1 MNVTSVEERL
11 KKLQLLDFGGKGEPF
26 VESNFLTPLLE
37 CLGYETH
44 KDYEVRRHGDDDTS
58 FKLHYPPVEQGARKV
73 KHYQPDYMPTI
84 RKKLFWVIE
93 AKSPKDVL
101 APFDFQYLVQGL
113 QYCIH
118 PEIQAAYLLV
128 TNGLVSAVYDAHGSV
143 FLDADV
149 YEPILEFRA
158 DQLVTRWPEIYDLL
172 AVEKIRHRIEV
183 QLKTMY
189 DKLCLSSLDK
199 DYPAAL
205 IKRIGANTGENTK
218 TIARTVNRLFVEGM
232 NQEKADWVEYM
243 NGLDLD
249 ATYGSMDDPAA
260 PGQTQVGFVI
270 KKSREHGYT
279 DNEILRRFTHDFDRQ
294 NIFHKIQSFHGVAI
308 LFQTTSDPALKADAG
323 DFLRRYKEGNLP
335 LLNQVE
341 CALLRLDRK
350 KNVLFLYPALRPQI
364 AKVLESTPEIERFV
378 DPPNSYSL
386 TYAAEVGQHHR
397 SFEIL
402 TTLPEEQLSSLLT
415 QALDAE
421 AKINDDFWDARKNLT
436 DAEKQMLGFEIYG
449 DEGRHY
455 AFKGIL
461 GNLGIKFEE
470 PDAASTEASE

>member
-1 MNVTSVEERL
+1 VTSVEERL
-11 KKLQLLDFGGKGEPF
+11 KKLQLLDFGGKGESF

-37 CLGYETH
+37 CLGYETY

-84 RKKLFWVIE
+84 RKKMFWVIE
-93 AKSPKDVL
+93 TKSPKDVV

-118 PEIQAAYLLV
+118 PEIQAAYLLL
-128 TNGLVSAVYDAHGSV
+128 TNGLVSSVYDAHGSV

-149 YEPILEFRA
+149 YEPILEFRTDELA
-158 DQLVTRWPEIYDLL
+158 NRWPEIYSLL
-172 AVEKIRHRIEV
+172 AVEKIRYRIEE
-183 QLKTMY
+183 QLKVMY

-199 DYPAAL
+199 DYPFAL
-205 IKRIGANTGENTK
+205 IKRIGTSSGENAK

-232 NQEKADWVEYM
+232 DREKAKWVEYM

-249 ATYGSMDDPAA
+249 ATYASMNEPAS

-270 KKSREHGYT
+270 KKSRQQGYT
-279 DNEILRRFTHDFDRQ
+279 DNEILRRLTQDFDRQ
-294 NIFHKIQSFHGVAI
+294 NIFHKIQSFHGVAV
-308 LFQTTSDPALKADAG
+308 LFQTTSDPALKATAG

-341 CALLRLDRK
+341 CALLRLARK
-350 KNVLFLYPALRPQI
+350 QNVLFLYPTLRPQI
-364 AKVLESTPEIERFV
+364 AKVLESAPEIERFV

-402 TTLPEEQLSSLLT
+402 ATLPEEQLSSLLT

-421 AKINDDFWDARKNLT
+421 AKINDDFWDARKNLA

-461 GNLGIKFEE
+461 GNMGIKFEE
-470 PDAASTEASE
+470 RDAASTEASE

>member
-1 MNVTSVEERL
+1 MTSVEERL
-11 KKLQLLDFGGKGEPF
+11 KNLQQLDFEGKGEPF

-44 KDYEVRRHGDDDTS
+44 KDYEVRRHGDEGTS

-84 RKKLFWVIE
+84 RKKMFWVIE
-93 AKSPKDVL
+93 AKSPKDVV
-101 APFDFQYLVQGL
+101 APFDLQYLEQGF

-118 PEIQAAYLLV
+118 PEIQAPYLLV
-128 TNGLVSAVYDAHGSV
+128 TNGVVSSVYDAHSSV
-143 FLDADV
+143 FFDSDV

-158 DQLVTRWPEIYDLL
+158 YELVTRWPEIYDLL
-172 AVEKIRHRIEV
+172 AVEKIRQRIEK
-183 QLKTMY
+183 QLKMMY
-189 DKLCLSSLDK
+189 DRLCLSSLDK

-205 IKRIGANTGENTK
+205 VKRIGASTGENAK
-218 TIARTVNRLFVEGM
+218 TIAQTVNRLFVEGM
-232 NQEKADWVEYM
+232 HREKAEWVEYM

-249 ATYGSMDDPAA
+249 ATYASMNNPAA

-279 DNEILRRFTHDFDRQ
+279 DNEILRRLTQDFDRQ
-294 NIFHKIQSFHGVAI
+294 NTFHKIQSFHGVAI
-308 LFQTTSDPALKADAG
+308 LFQTTSDAALKAAAG

-341 CALLRLDRK
+341 CALLRLARK
-350 KNVLFLYPALRPQI
+350 QNVLFLYPALRPQI

-402 TTLPEEQLSSLLT
+402 TTLPDEQLSSLLT
-415 QALDAE
+415 QALEAE
-421 AKINDDFWDARKNLT
+421 AKINDDFWTARKNLT

-449 DEGRHY
+449 DEGQHY
-455 AFKGIL
+455 AFEGIL
-461 GNLGIKFEE
+461 GNMGIRLEE
-470 PDAASTEASE
+470 GDAASAKASE